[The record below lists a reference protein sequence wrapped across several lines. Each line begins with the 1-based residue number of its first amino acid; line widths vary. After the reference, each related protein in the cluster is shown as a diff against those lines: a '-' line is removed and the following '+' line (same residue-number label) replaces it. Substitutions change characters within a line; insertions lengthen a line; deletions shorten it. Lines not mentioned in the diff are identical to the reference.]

1 MVNFIYGN
9 QSAIVKQRIKTITKE
24 VLGNDKDDMNFI
36 VFPGRDTLVQD
47 VVAECNYLPLGY
59 ERKVVLLENAYFMSS
74 KREKNKIESDQDYK
88 ALIDYIINPSDT
100 TELIITL
107 ESSEVDQ
114 KNKVFLAIKE
124 HGKLH
129 PANDPDK
136 KDWRS
141 YVRSYFVQKLKVN
154 IDYDAVNEIADR
166 CEGDV
171 LLFQNHAKQL
181 ALYTN
186 HVTYDDVCLFVPRPL
201 DDNVFDIY
209 NNLILNRNDEAIKIY
224 RDIIHNGAVEIV
236 YLISTLAKQFR
247 FLSQVSYLSKTSHSS
262 EEIATMLGVKTIRVD
277 IAKKQVYSVSE
288 SVVLKT
294 LDDLFYLDYN
304 IKSGAVD
311 RFYAFELFL
320 INFKA
325 E

>member
-24 VLGNDKDDMNFI
+24 VLGDDKDDMNYVRFQ
-36 VFPGRDTLVQD
+36 GRDTLVQD
-47 VVAECNYLPLGY
+47 VVAECNSLPLGY
-59 ERKVVLLENAYFMSS
+59 DRKVVILENAYFMSS
-74 KREKNKIESDQDYK
+74 KKEKNKIESDQDYQS
-88 ALIDYIINPSDT
+88 LINYINNPSEN

-107 ESSEVDQ
+107 ESSEVDL

-124 HGKLH
+124 KGKLH

-136 KDWRS
+136 KSWRD
-141 YVRSYFVQKLKVN
+141 YVKSYFVQKLKVN

-166 CEGDV
+166 CEGDA
-171 LLFQNHAKQL
+171 LLFQNHAKKL

-201 DDNVFDIY
+201 DDNVFSIY
-209 NNLILNRNDEAIKIY
+209 NNLILNRNDEAVKLY
-224 RDIIHNGAVEIV
+224 RDIISTGVEVV

-277 IAKKQVYSVSE
+277 IAKKQIYSVSE
-288 SVVLKT
+288 NTVLKT